1 MLVKNEN
8 FIEEILVQRIRAVS
22 RAISSINTVLRAN
35 RSKYKNVE
43 KLFFRSDDVFVRLFI
58 ASSDELFTEMIK

>member
-1 MLVKNEN
+1 MKFLSNKFWSKVE
-8 FIEEILVQRIRAVS
+8 FGAVS